1 MQELLP
7 APAQPYATVLV
18 WFHTLQPS
26 LLSWR
31 GRWMCCLFRSRRTLP
46 GLVGSCLK
54 HEATSRVHNTPSSL
68 HTHTHIFSLSPSR
81 SNSYAHTYLLAAS
94 QDRQRHRNARA
105 HTHSCTRA
113 KWNTHTHMRAVC
125 QRSLYLGWDSR
136 QCENTHTGT
145 LRWAGCSV
153 LSPSL

>member
-26 LLSWR
+26 LPSWR
-31 GRWMCCLFRSRRTLP
+31 GRWMCCLFRSRHALP

-54 HEATSRVHNTPSSL
+54 HEATSRVHNTPHTHTFSL
-68 HTHTHIFSLSPSR
+68 PLAQTHRQTLTSWLAHKIGKSTCTHTHTHTSKVK
-81 SNSYAHTYLLAAS
+81 Y
-94 QDRQRHRNARA
+94 
-105 HTHSCTRA
+105 
-113 KWNTHTHMRAVC
+113 THMQEVC

-136 QCENTHTGT
+136 QCESTHTGT
-145 LRWAGCSV
+145 LRWAGRSV

>member
-26 LLSWR
+26 LPSWR
-31 GRWMCCLFRSRRTLP
+31 GRWMCCLFRSRHALP

-54 HEATSRVHNTPSSL
+54 HEATSRVHNTPHTHTFSL
-68 HTHTHIFSLSPSR
+68 PLAQTHRQTLTSWLAHKIGKSTCIHTHTHMHS
-81 SNSYAHTYLLAAS
+81 
-94 QDRQRHRNARA
+94 
-105 HTHSCTRA
+105 HTHTS
-113 KWNTHTHMRAVC
+113 KVKYTHMQEVC

-136 QCENTHTGT
+136 QCESTHTGT
-145 LRWAGCSV
+145 LRWAGRSV

>member
-26 LLSWR
+26 LPSWR
-31 GRWMCCLFRSRRTLP
+31 GRWMCCLFRSRHALP

-54 HEATSRVHNTPSSL
+54 HEATSRVHNTP
-68 HTHTHIFSLSPSR
+68 HTPSLSLSLK
-81 SNSYAHTYLLAAS
+81 HTGKHSLAGWPT
-94 QDRQRHRNARA
+94 RQGRA
-105 HTHSCTRA
+105 HA
-113 KWNTHTHMRAVC
+113 YTHTHMHSHTHTSKVKYTHMQEVC

-136 QCENTHTGT
+136 QCESTHTGT
-145 LRWAGCSV
+145 LRWAGRSV